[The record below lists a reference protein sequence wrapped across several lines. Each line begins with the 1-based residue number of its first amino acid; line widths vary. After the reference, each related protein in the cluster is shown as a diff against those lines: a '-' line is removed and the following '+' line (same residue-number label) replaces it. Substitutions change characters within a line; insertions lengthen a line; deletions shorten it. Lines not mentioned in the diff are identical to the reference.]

1 VAALNERQPAGHG
14 DCPFTMNELGCK
26 MAANMANE
34 VERKTKNPTP
44 ELGLLEGLLHY
55 LSIVMKYR
63 WLVIIMTGTAAV
75 GIVAFCVASLLLPPE
90 VSPLPN
96 KYTASATVLVQKGMG
111 DNLSASILSALGIES
126 RPIDTAVGFDTGALV
141 LLVLKSRTFLDKV
154 IEEFGIIR
162 RYGITSQVKSR
173 SRETLLQK
181 SDFVY
186 NRNTAAISIAFE
198 DVDPVFARDVTNRMV
213 ALLNDWFAQNI
224 GSSNLKQK
232 QLLEEKV
239 KEVKADID
247 KLEGRLKELQ
257 KKYGV
262 LGAQDLGTS
271 QASALAALRSQLI
284 LKEIDIKNY
293 STVSAIEDP
302 KLQQLREER
311 QNILDLIS
319 QTQQGITDVQG
330 STSGQKSLPDL
341 QIEFNNLTVELDV
354 QRKIYNTLSHQ
365 YEVLKLTSEPESAFQ
380 IMELAEVPD
389 SKSGPSRTKIV
400 AMVTLGAFIASVVLA
415 FLLHSLAKIG
425 ERSESR
431 AARNTTS

>member
-1 VAALNERQPAGHG
+1 
-14 DCPFTMNELGCK
+14 MNELGCR
-26 MAANMANE
+26 MAGNMANE
-34 VERKTKNPTP
+34 VEGKTKNPTP
-44 ELGLLEGLLHY
+44 ERGLLEGLLHY
-55 LSIVMKYR
+55 LSIVLRYR

-75 GIVAFCVASLLLPPE
+75 GIIAFCVASLLLPPE

-111 DNLSASILSALGIES
+111 DNLSASILSALGVES
-126 RPIDTAVGFDTGALV
+126 RPTDTAVGFDTGALV

-186 NRNTAAISIAFE
+186 NRNTAAVSIAFE

-213 ALLNDWFAQNI
+213 ALLNEWFAQNI

-239 KEVKADID
+239 KEVRADID

-330 STSGQKSLPDL
+330 GGTSQKSLPDL
-341 QIEFNNLTVELDV
+341 QIEFNNLSVELDV
-354 QRKIYNTLSHQ
+354 QRRIYNTLSHQ
-365 YEVLKLTSEPESAFQ
+365 YEVLKLTSEPQSAFQ
-380 IMELAEVPD
+380 IMELAEIPD
-389 SKSGPSRTKIV
+389 SKSGPSRIQIV
-400 AMVTLGAFIASVVLA
+400 ALVTLGAFLASVVLA
-415 FLLHSLAKIG
+415 FLLHNLAKIR
-425 ERSESR
+425 EASESR
-431 AARNTTS
+431 AAMKTPS